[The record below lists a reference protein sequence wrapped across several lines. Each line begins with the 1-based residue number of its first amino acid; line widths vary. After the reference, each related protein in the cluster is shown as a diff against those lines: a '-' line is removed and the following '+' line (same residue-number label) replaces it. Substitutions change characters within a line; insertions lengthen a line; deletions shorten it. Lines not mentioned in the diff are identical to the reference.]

1 MALPSERGGNTH
13 APKTTKK
20 MTTTLKPNSSS
31 LLAKPGK
38 YLTFLLGRESYG
50 LPVLKVR
57 EIIRLVEITP
67 VPHMPS
73 YVKGVINLRGKL
85 VPVMD
90 LRTRFDLASREFTE
104 STCIIVAQ
112 VKSESGGVLHMGF
125 VVDGVEEVLNLNQS
139 DIEETPDFGMK
150 LATEY
155 LLGMAHAKDK
165 VVALLDIDQVFDK
178 ASLEKISET
187 AAR

>member
-1 MALPSERGGNTH
+1 
-13 APKTTKK
+13 
-20 MTTTLKPNSSS
+20 MTTTSEANSPT

-38 YLTFLLGRESYG
+38 YLTFLLGHESYG

-67 VPHMPS
+67 VPQMPP

-90 LRTRFDLASREFTE
+90 LRVRFDLAAREFTE
-104 STCIIVAQ
+104 STCIVVAQ
-112 VKSESGGVLHMGF
+112 AKSACGGAIHMGF
-125 VVDGVEEVLNLNQS
+125 IVDGVEEVLNLNQG
-139 DIEETPDFGMK
+139 DIEKTPDFGMK

-155 LLGMAHAKDK
+155 LLGMANVKNK
-165 VVALLDIDQVFDK
+165 VIALLDIDQVVDK
-178 ASLEKISET
+178 ASLERLNET
-187 AAR
+187 AAT